1 MFEPG
6 TCRMRMYCIEESI
19 CDIVGTFLR
28 PPQSFDA
35 REIVPPLLLL
45 CVQGV
50 ANLTVHAF
58 VSERRECI
66 SDA

>member
-50 ANLTVHAF
+50 AN
-58 VSERRECI
+58 
-66 SDA
+66 